1 MNDMKLIAL
10 LSGGIDSPVA
20 VYLMAM
26 RGAEVCLLHMDNR
39 PYSSDLSVQKVHQL
53 AQRLRQVTGQDL
65 EMYSAPHGEN
75 QAINMQK
82 CQSSYQCVLCKRLML
97 RTAQALGRRV
107 GAEAIVMGDSLGQV
121 ASQTLNNIRA
131 EQHGLEFPVLRPL
144 IGLDKLEIERLAKM
158 IGTYE
163 ISILSDG
170 SKDCTAV
177 PSRVI
182 TNASVPDIMVEEAKV
197 DLDAMALRSA
207 VLAVRI

>member
-1 MNDMKLIAL
+1 M
-10 LSGGIDSPVA
+10 
-20 VYLMAM
+20 
-26 RGAEVCLLHMDNR
+26 
-39 PYSSDLSVQKVHQL
+39 
-53 AQRLRQVTGQDL
+53 
-65 EMYSAPHGEN
+65 
-75 QAINMQK
+75 
-82 CQSSYQCVLCKRLML
+82 
-97 RTAQALGRRV
+97 
-107 GAEAIVMGDSLGQV
+107 
-121 ASQTLNNIRA
+121 
-131 EQHGLEFPVLRPL
+131 LRPL

-170 SKDCTAV
+170 SKNCTAV